1 MLGYIPRPMN
11 FSVHFDDE
19 TVERLKAATTRS
31 GLTRNRLITLA
42 VQEWLA
48 RNEEKD
54 WPAALRR
61 HFGNPAPELAEETVD
76 FQAWREAL
84 PESPETRW

>member
-1 MLGYIPRPMN
+1 MN

-19 TVERLKAATTRS
+19 TVERLREATARS
-31 GLTRNRLITLA
+31 GLTRNRLITVA

-54 WPAALRR
+54 WPASLRQ
-61 HFGNPAPELAEETVD
+61 HFGNPAPELSEEILD
-76 FQAWREAL
+76 FQAWRDAL
-84 PESPETRW
+84 PTHPETRW

>member
-1 MLGYIPRPMN
+1 MN

-19 TVERLKAATTRS
+19 TVERLKQAAARS
-31 GLTRNRLITLA
+31 GLTRNRLISIA

-54 WPAALRR
+54 WPAMLSR
-61 HFGNPAPELAEETVD
+61 HFRNPAPELTEDTVD

-84 PESPETRW
+84 ADGEGTRW